1 MWLHF
6 FEQAMYDFDWL
17 HQQDQQ
23 AWKAKIRQLRSE
35 LVEERTK
42 LQPPHSP
49 GLELA
54 PTPSLE
60 QQHNSLQTIETSASS
75 HQPSTINKRI
85 ILPKRN
91 HADIRKNGTN

>member
-1 MWLHF
+1 M
-6 FEQAMYDFDWL
+6 QNYDWL

-23 AWKAKIRQLRSE
+23 EWKAKIRQLRSE

-42 LQPPHSP
+42 LQPPQSP
-49 GLELA
+49 ALNLA

-60 QQHNSLQTIETSASS
+60 QQHNSVHAIETSASS

-85 ILPKRN
+85 VLSKRN
-91 HADIRKNGTN
+91 HANTSKNRTHHQN